1 MRREVESGKWEV
13 EEALPSALRRLDP
26 LTLRRSALCRA
37 QRRT

>member
-13 EEALPSALRRLDP
+13 EEALPSALRR
-26 LTLRRSALCRA
+26 SALCRA